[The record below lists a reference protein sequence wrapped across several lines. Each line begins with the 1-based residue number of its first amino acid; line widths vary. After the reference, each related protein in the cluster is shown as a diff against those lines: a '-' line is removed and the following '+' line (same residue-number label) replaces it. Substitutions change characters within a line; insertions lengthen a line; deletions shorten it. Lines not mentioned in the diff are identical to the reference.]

1 MCEKA
6 FTVIQEIMTKFEN
19 RLKMYRSSI
28 ICFIIVCFLDSLL
41 PRLLL
46 VLEGQ
51 FTVYCI
57 VLLFFISIDL
67 VVVSG
72 FKIMKF
78 HTSAV

>member
-1 MCEKA
+1 VCEKA

-57 VLLFFISIDL
+57 VLLFFISI

-78 HTSAV
+78 HTSNLAR